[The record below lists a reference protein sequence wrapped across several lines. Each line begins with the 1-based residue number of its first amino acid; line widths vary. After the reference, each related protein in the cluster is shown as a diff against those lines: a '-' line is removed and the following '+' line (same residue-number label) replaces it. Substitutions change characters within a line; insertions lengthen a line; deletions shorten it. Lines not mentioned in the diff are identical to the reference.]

1 MGLDIRTPIGWLFAI
16 LGSLLAIFGLISDR
30 SIYAQS
36 IGINI
41 NLIWGLALIVFGLLM
56 LVLSMRTKS
65 VAHSDANRPPS
76 ARTN

>member
-36 IGINI
+36 IGMNI

-56 LVLSMRTKS
+56 LVLSMRSKS
-65 VAHSDANRPPS
+65 VAHSNANPRPG